1 MARMKD
7 DRDLGGNAPM
17 KKLAYRL
24 RDEAQARSQ
33 AEAHRQSIL
42 RPPGS
47 RKPGQQ
53 KRTYAIHQ
61 GKPILPRNSVM

>member
-7 DRDLGGNAPM
+7 DRDLGANAPL

-24 RDEAQARSQ
+24 RDESQARSQ

-42 RPPGS
+42 RPPGA
-47 RKPGQQ
+47 RQPGKQ
-53 KRTYAIHQ
+53 KRTYAVHH
-61 GKPILPRNSVM
+61 GKGILPRNSVM